1 MAKTVYRS
9 EELLLLDGTKVALK
23 SLSIKKMKE
32 FQARFA
38 TLQDDSTDND
48 SALDG
53 LLDLT
58 EICLSTAEPE
68 LAKNREKL
76 EESLDMETMY
86 KIIEVTTGIVLNDP
100 NLIQAVAEALTE

>member
-1 MAKTVYRS
+1 MAKTVFRI
-9 EELLLLDGTKVALK
+9 ETLELLDGSQVKLK
-23 SLSIKKMKE
+23 SLNIKKMKE

-38 TLQDDSTDND
+38 SLQNDSTDND

-68 LAKNREKL
+68 LSKDREKL
-76 EESLDMETMY
+76 EEVLDMETMY

-100 NLIQAVAEALTE
+100 NLVQAVAEALTE